1 MIDMN
6 LVPAPGVGALAPDRP
21 IMRRIAQQRPV
32 GLPDGSPLRALIR
45 KAKVVVGEELLLII
59 MYSQ

>member
-6 LVPAPGVGALAPDRP
+6 QVPAPGVGAPAPDRP

-32 GLPDGSPLRALIR
+32 GLPDGALLRALIR
-45 KAKVVVGEELLLII
+45 KAKVVVVEELLLII